1 MIRVAFDIGGTFTD
15 FVLADDATGL
25 THALKVPTSSA
36 NPGEAVI
43 EGLEKLL
50 AETGIGGS
58 TVDVVLH
65 ATTVAT
71 NAVLERKGA
80 KTGLITTQGFRDV
93 LIIGRQKRYETY
105 DMYLDKPE
113 PLVQRRHI
121 IEVVERVA
129 PDGSVVTSL
138 DTGSVNRA
146 IDEMLKTGRETVA
159 ISLLHAYANAA
170 HERSIREQ
178 FSQRAPELLVS
189 ISSEVSPKF
198 REYER
203 TNTTVTN
210 AYVKPIVD
218 RYLRHLD
225 EALAARGI
233 RNDVF
238 VMQSNGGLISP
249 GLARDFPVRI
259 IESGPAAGVLMSAI
273 VGKEEGRDQ
282 IITFDMG
289 GTTAKLGAID
299 DGAPAIMPTFEV
311 DLVRYKKGSG
321 LPINVPAVEMI
332 EIGAGG
338 GSIARDNKGMIVVG
352 PDSAGADPG
361 PICYGRGGSEP
372 TITDANVV
380 LGYISPDWF
389 NGGAMCLDKAAAKSG
404 IKRAI
409 ADPLGVSAEQA
420 AWGIHLVATSNME
433 NALRIVS
440 VERGRD
446 PRRYAMVA
454 FGGAGPLHAARLAR
468 SVGIP
473 TVIVP
478 YGAGVGSAMGLL
490 QAAPRIDVTTTRVM
504 RLDATRSGRKIAGVY
519 EELEAQASH
528 DAKRM
533 SPRAKPQWTRYA
545 QMRYAGQG
553 FEIHVDLPPGAIDD
567 SYGQKAIDAFKQAYL
582 RRHKFLDPEGS
593 VEAVDW
599 TLVATIPSNGAH
611 AAPGRRQDAAR
622 PRRGQ
627 RLAWFPEAGGYTDT
641 MVVDRTEL
649 AKGATIAG
657 PAIIEDPD
665 CTAIVLPGDVARR
678 GDNGHIIIEINS
690 EVSQ

>member
-15 FVLADDATGL
+15 FVLSDDATGAMQ
-25 THALKVPTSSA
+25 ALKVATSSA

-50 AETGIGGS
+50 AATGVSGGS
-58 TVDVVLH
+58 VDVVLH

-105 DMYLDKPE
+105 DMYIDKSE

-121 IEVVERVA
+121 VEVVERVA
-129 PDGSVVTSL
+129 PDGTIVTSL
-138 DTGSVNRA
+138 DMNSVKCA
-146 IDEMLKTGRETVA
+146 IEAILQAGRESVA
-159 ISLLHAYANAA
+159 VSLLHAYANPE
-170 HERSIREQ
+170 HERNIREQ
-178 FSQRAPELLVS
+178 LAAQGPELLVS
-189 ISSEVSPKF
+189 ISSEISPKF

-225 EALAARGI
+225 EALAVRGI
-233 RNDVF
+233 RNDLF

-259 IESGPAAGVLMSAI
+259 IESGPAAGVLMCAI
-273 VGKEEGRDQ
+273 LGKDEGRDH

-338 GSIARDNKGMIVVG
+338 GSIARDNRGMIVVG

-361 PICYGRGGSEP
+361 PLCYGRGGVEP

-380 LGYISPDWF
+380 LGYISPDGF
-389 NGGAMCLDKAAAKSG
+389 NGGAMHLDKEAAAHG
-404 IKRAI
+404 IRRAI
-409 ADPLGVSAEQA
+409 AEPLGMSTEAA

-478 YGAGVGSAMGLL
+478 YGAGVGSAIGLL
-490 QAAPRIDVTTTRVM
+490 QAEPRVDVTVTRLV
-504 RLDATRSGRKIAGVY
+504 RLAGERSGQQIAEIY
-519 EELEAQASH
+519 RELEAQASRDVQRISRSH
-528 DAKRM
+528 R
-533 SPRAKPQWTRYA
+533 PQWSRYA
-545 QMRYAGQG
+545 QMRYSGQG
-553 FEIHVDLPPGAIDD
+553 FEIHVDLPPGPIDD
-567 SYGQKAIDAFKQAYL
+567 GYGQKAIDAFKQTYL
-582 RRHKFLDPEGS
+582 RRHKFLDPEAS
-593 VEAVDW
+593 VEVVDW
-599 TLVATIPSNGAH
+599 TLVATIQSNGS
-611 AAPGRRQDAAR
+611 AAILGRRQSPDK

-627 RLAWFPEAGGYTDT
+627 RSAWFPEAAGYTDT
-641 MVVDRTEL
+641 AVVNRAALID
-649 AKGATIAG
+649 GCTIAG

-665 CTAIVLPGDVARR
+665 CTAIVLPGDMARLSEK
-678 GDNGHIIIEINS
+678 GHIIIEIKN
-690 EVSQ
+690 EISQ

>member
-15 FVLADDATGL
+15 FVLCDDATGS

-50 AETGIGGS
+50 AETGARGS
-58 TVDVVLH
+58 AVDVVLH

-105 DMYLDKPE
+105 DMYIDKSE
-113 PLVQRRHI
+113 PLVARRHI
-121 IEVVERVA
+121 VEVVERVA
-129 PDGSVVTSL
+129 PDGTVVTSL
-138 DTGSVNRA
+138 DKDSVQRA
-146 IDEMLKTGRETVA
+146 IDAMLTARRETVA
-159 ISLLHAYANAA
+159 VSLLHAYANPE
-170 HERSIREQ
+170 HERQIRDQ
-178 FSQRAPELLVS
+178 FAARAPELLIS
-189 ISSEVSPKF
+189 ISSEISPKF

-225 EALAARGI
+225 EALKARGI
-233 RNDVF
+233 RNDLF

-249 GLARDFPVRI
+249 NLARDFPVRI
-259 IESGPAAGVLMSAI
+259 IESGPAAGVLMCAI
-273 VGKEEGRDQ
+273 VGREEGRDQ

-321 LPINVPAVEMI
+321 LPINVPAVEMV

-361 PICYGRGGSEP
+361 PLCYGRGGGEP

-380 LGYISPDWF
+380 LGYISPEWF
-389 NGGAMCLDKAAAKSG
+389 NGGAMRLDRDAAARG
-404 IKRAI
+404 IRRAL
-409 ADPLGVSAEQA
+409 ATPLGVSTEEA

-490 QAAPRIDVTTTRVM
+490 QAEPRLDVSLTRVM
-504 RLDATRSGRKIAGVY
+504 QLDGKQSSQQIAAVY
-519 EELEAQASH
+519 EELEALARGDVQRIS
-528 DAKRM
+528 
-533 SPRAKPQWTRYA
+533 RAGAPQWSRYA

-553 FEIHVDLPPGAIDD
+553 FEIHVDLPPGRIDD
-567 SYGQKAIDAFKQAYL
+567 DYGQKAVDAFKQAYL
-582 RRHKFLDPEGS
+582 RRRKFLDPEGC
-593 VEAVDW
+593 VEVVDW
-599 TLVATIPSNGAH
+599 TLVATMPSHGGGTTLGRHNL
-611 AAPGRRQDAAR
+611 AAKARRET
-622 PRRGQ
+622 
-627 RLAWFPEAGGYTDT
+627 RLAWFPETGGYTDT
-641 MVVDRTEL
+641 AIVDRAAL
-649 AKGATIAG
+649 ADGSTIVG

-665 CTAIVLPGDVARR
+665 CTALVLPGDTARMSKQ
-678 GDNGHIIIEINS
+678 GHIIIAIRS
-690 EVSQ
+690 EASP